1 MANPLGWW
9 IALSGEEAEAM
20 LRSKILVCHSSWCTH
35 RGSCPFPSLSLGP
48 CEVHFLLP
56 SLLIPL
62 LLSPW
67 SSSACHLYPFLAE
80 ALPLVRYSPD
90 TAKSGEEVC
99 VEEAVAEWSRAAA
112 LLSLAGVWCTAQACW
127 CFHNKGVDR
136 ARIIHSYFCAPTTI
150 TISREPGNFDGSLIS
165 HSGRPS
171 KGKRWGCSSPPLPYK
186 PKLCACVF
194 SEAIMWVTL
203 VFSLLGRLWSL
214 RK

>member
-112 LLSLAGVWCTAQACW
+112 LLSLVDVWWTAQACW
-127 CFHNKGVDR
+127 CFHNRGDDR
-136 ARIIHSYFCAPTTI
+136 ARIIHSSSFHVPTTI
-150 TISREPGNFDGSLIS
+150 TISREPGNFDVSD
-165 HSGRPS
+165 
-171 KGKRWGCSSPPLPYK
+171 
-186 PKLCACVF
+186 
-194 SEAIMWVTL
+194 
-203 VFSLLGRLWSL
+203 FSLRSAWQWEDMGLFFTHLYHVYSVHVL
-214 RK
+214 KYKILSMVLSVKP